1 MFNWIFETYG
11 VQIMLAVLC
20 AIAGGL
26 GYVARQL
33 YVRYINTAEKRSVA
47 RTAAAFVEQAWK
59 DIHGSEKLVKA
70 LETAQMLL
78 KKKGIGF
85 DAAEMKILIEAAVGE
100 YINNFRKP
108 LLNEAS
114 ADATRRIE
122 RDDCDP
128 VENCLAY

>member
-33 YVRYINTAEKRSVA
+33 HVRYINTAEKRSVA
-47 RTAAAFVEQAWK
+47 RTAAAFVEQVWK
-59 DIHGSEKLVKA
+59 DIHGPEKLDKA
-70 LETAQMLL
+70 LEAAQVLL
-78 KKKGIGF
+78 KKKGIAF

-100 YINNFRKP
+100 YINNFRNP
-108 LLNEAS
+108 RLRPDT
-114 ADATRRIE
+114 ADAV
-122 RDDCDP
+122 RD
-128 VENCLAY
+128 VTE

>member
-33 YVRYINTAEKRSVA
+33 HVRYINTAEKRSVA

-59 DIHGSEKLVKA
+59 DIHGYPRPREAGQGTGGCPGASE
-70 LETAQMLL
+70 EE
-78 KKKGIGF
+78 GH
-85 DAAEMKILIEAAVGE
+85 
-100 YINNFRKP
+100 
-108 LLNEAS
+108 
-114 ADATRRIE
+114 
-122 RDDCDP
+122 
-128 VENCLAY
+128 CL